1 MFTGAA
7 YPFVEDMAYQNT
19 PFGHTEEGL
28 MDVPMSYIDPS
39 LQSPSPSAPYLSK
52 WNPPQLVQRYLEDT
66 QKTAFFNA
74 DVPSHMSASRG
85 HMRPTVGIPPVP
97 PPSQSARYTSPISS
111 IEHSS
116 SESSALSPPADT
128 ESHFDSNFPS
138 TPPDTTLLSPY
149 QHHSGF
155 EHWNAPAHAIQ
166 FMSMGPTES
175 FVNPIDVNPSQQLEY
190 CENESA
196 VNDFSL
202 SSRGYSFESCNSA
215 ASQCDREP
223 VIILGL
229 RTKRMAS
236 PDELAPAVKE
246 EIEAE
251 APQYPPLSKGGNHED
266 RESDEEPA
274 PPILKRPNEDGDGEY
289 QPDKRPKPNQ
299 RTPTRR
305 APRAKQATAAS
316 ASPSRS
322 MPSVSKKGSKPTRA
336 ASSANQQSTPKALP
350 PTSSNVKGL
359 FTCRKCPQQHFKD
372 QATLDS
378 HVKKQHTRAF
388 ICVFHFA
395 GCDSTFASKNEWKR
409 HVSSQHLLLHYWL
422 CQEGI
427 CAKTCNTHPA
437 STTAGSKSRARGG
450 STASNPTPSSAPNL
464 PNGSIFNRKDLYT
477 QHLRRMHTP
486 PNIKKKQAAVK
497 KSGGSSAVPSANVGN
512 AGSASSNPSMLEW
525 EEHLRNLQQRA
536 IQERCRLPINM
547 QCPARDCTQAF
558 QGTDAWDQRMEHVA
572 KHLEK
577 AAVGKEDSV
586 VFGGDND
593 PTLVQWASRPDVGI
607 IKPAPA
613 GRAGAWELN
622 TPIRRGPGGATLVVA
637 AAPVVITP
645 TPMPA
650 ALLPVQPAAAG
661 NAALHSDDEEEG
673 EEEIVVTGEE
683 MDEDDNEEEEEDD
696 DDLRDGEGEEDDDG
710 C

>member
-1 MFTGAA
+1 MDDPFMFTGAA
-7 YPFVEDMAYQNT
+7 YPFVEDMAYHNT

-28 MDVPMSYIDPS
+28 MGVPMSYIDPS

-111 IEHSS
+111 VEHSS

-223 VIILGL
+223 VNNQIILDV

-236 PDELAPAVKE
+236 PDELAPA
-246 EIEAE
+246 
-251 APQYPPLSKGGNHED
+251 
-266 RESDEEPA
+266 
-274 PPILKRPNEDGDGEY
+274 
-289 QPDKRPKPNQ
+289 
-299 RTPTRR
+299 
-305 APRAKQATAAS
+305 
-316 ASPSRS
+316 
-322 MPSVSKKGSKPTRA
+322 
-336 ASSANQQSTPKALP
+336 
-350 PTSSNVKGL
+350 
-359 FTCRKCPQQHFKD
+359 
-372 QATLDS
+372 
-378 HVKKQHTRAF
+378 
-388 ICVFHFA
+388 
-395 GCDSTFASKNEWKR
+395 
-409 HVSSQHLLLHYWL
+409 
-422 CQEGI
+422 
-427 CAKTCNTHPA
+427 
-437 STTAGSKSRARGG
+437 ARG
-450 STASNPTPSSAPNL
+450 SSSASNPTPSSTPNL

-486 PNIKKKQAAVK
+486 PNIKKKQAAAK
-497 KSGGSSAVPSANVGN
+497 KSGGSSAAPSANVGN

-525 EEHLRNLQQRA
+525 EDHLRNLQQRA
-536 IQERCRLPINM
+536 IQERCKLPINM

-650 ALLPVQPAAAG
+650 TLLPVQPATAG